1 MIKTHNITG
10 LKYLC
15 QTRKKNPHKY
25 LGSGKD
31 WCTHLEKY
39 GKNIKTEIILTTSNK
54 EELNKIGRY
63 YSNLWRITSA
73 MDNFGNKIWAN
84 IIPETGGGPGCSPES
99 NKKMFANGKHPFQ
112 DKNLAK
118 RRAKQQV
125 ENGTHNFIGG
135 KIQKESNMRRIK
147 NGTHHFLSGESS
159 SKYQKKMVNSKLHP
173 FQNTEWQKT
182 QQSKLV
188 EKGTHHFLGEF
199 SPTQVKWTCEKC
211 GKSGKGKS
219 NFSRW
224 HSH

>member
-1 MIKTHNITG
+1 VCSSDLLDVVAEPKT
-10 LKYLC
+10 LY
-15 QTRKKNPHKY
+15 
-25 LGSGKD
+25 
-31 WCTHLEKY
+31 
-39 GKNIKTEIILTTSNK
+39 
-54 EELNKIGRY
+54 
-63 YSNLWRITSA
+63 
-73 MDNFGNKIWAN
+73 
-84 IIPETGGGPGCSPES
+84 
-99 NKKMFANGKHPFQ
+99 PFF
-112 DKNLAK
+112 L
-118 RRAKQQV
+118 
-125 ENGTHNFIGG
+125 
-135 KIQKESNMRRIK
+135 IQFTIMRRIK